1 MVAVGF
7 EIVHEKNAVPAKFCV
22 VVKNICVKHLE
33 RKNVEERKVVQLF
46 KNLHA
51 KREFSSMCNHWVL
64 KNSPENGATLR
75 R

>member
-7 EIVHEKNAVPAKFCV
+7 EIVREKNADPAKFCV

-33 RKNVEERKVVQLF
+33 KKNVEVRKFVQLF
-46 KNLHA
+46 KNLRA
-51 KREFSSMCNHWVL
+51 KREFSSMRNYWVL